1 MAVSHSSST
10 SPARV
15 PVAVVNGTGY
25 GGVELLRLLRRHPVF
40 DVVEVTARS
49 EAGRRV
55 DAVFPQLAGM
65 ELTFGEQVERAE
77 LVFVALPDD
86 AAVAC
91 VPDYLR
97 AGRRVVD
104 LSAGFRLRNRALY
117 PRWYGYEHPAP
128 ALLES
133 AVYGLAEWARA
144 ELPAARLVAAP
155 GCYPTA
161 ALLPLLPLFA
171 GGLIEPDV
179 IVDAKSGLSG
189 AGRTPRL
196 SSHYSEANED
206 VTAYGLGGHRHQP
219 EMRQQLERVAD
230 TAVRLTFTPH
240 LVPMTRGI
248 LATCYAT
255 PRPGVTLADA
265 RAALADAYAA
275 APCVRVVEQ
284 PSHTKWT
291 LGANLC
297 YIAAA
302 QDSEGERLI
311 LVSALDNLVKGAAG
325 QAIQCANLMYGLE
338 ETAGLPC
345 EGVYP

>member
-1 MAVSHSSST
+1 MASSPS
-10 SPARV
+10 RI

-25 GGVELLRLLRRHPVF
+25 GGIELLRLLRRHPVF
-40 DVVEVTARS
+40 EVVEVTARS
-49 EAGRRV
+49 EAGKQV
-55 DAVFPQLAGM
+55 AEVFPQLAG
-65 ELTFGEQVERAE
+65 LDLAFGERVKQAE
-77 LVFVALPDD
+77 LVFVALPDE
-86 AAVAC
+86 AAVEH
-91 VPDYLR
+91 VPGWLGE
-97 AGRRVVD
+97 GRRVVD

-144 ELPAARLVAAP
+144 ELPDAQLVAVP

-161 ALLPLLPLFA
+161 SLLPLLPLLA
-171 GGLIEPDV
+171 ADLIERDV

-189 AGRTPRL
+189 AGRTLRL
-196 SSHYSEANED
+196 GSHYSEANED
-206 VTAYGLGGHRHQP
+206 VSAYGLVGHRHAP
-219 EMRQQLERVAD
+219 EIRQQLERAAD
-230 TAVRLTFTPH
+230 APVRMTFTPH

-248 LATCYAT
+248 LATSYAS
-255 PRPGVTLADA
+255 PRPGVTLATV
-265 RAALADAYAA
+265 RAALADAYAN

-284 PSHTKWT
+284 PPHTKWT

-297 YIAAA
+297 YIAPAWDA
-302 QDSEGERLI
+302 ESERLL
-311 LVSALDNLVKGAAG
+311 LVSAIDNLVKGAAG
-325 QAIQCANLMYGLE
+325 QAIQCANLMYGLD